1 MVATADNR
9 EPGPRSGMKSPRAAA
24 FETFSTTLRDE
35 MDLDTLN
42 GTLVGVVRET
52 MQPSYASLWLRPG
65 SAPKQSEGSE

>member
-35 MDLDTLN
+35 TDLDTLG
-42 GTLVGVVRET
+42 GTLVGIVWET

-65 SAPKQSEGSE
+65 SAPKPSEGPD